1 MSDITLAA
9 RARLL
14 KERYDQAGN
23 EEDIEVSGSF
33 LAEDYRDCVKRLVR
47 LAAQPFID
55 YNAAKGY
62 HYVDCKCKLERG
74 RWKRNPAL
82 RNGPT
87 SQEM

>member
-33 LAEDYRDCVKRLVR
+33 LAEDYRDCMKRLT
-47 LAAQPFID
+47 
-55 YNAAKGY
+55 G
-62 HYVDCKCKLERG
+62 
-74 RWKRNPAL
+74 
-82 RNGPT
+82 
-87 SQEM
+87 